1 MTLVALVALVDDLRA
16 RYISSPHKP
25 SDHKGTHHRLDL
37 LAGWARDFDT
47 ATTDSSIVPVG
58 ARESSAID
66 ARRNR
71 VGNKATVAS
80 RDIAAVV
87 SRSSRGDLVTEI
99 SSSNES
105 WAGEENRS
113 ELHGAEKNGGESLE
127 LNKGVVD
134 DR

>member
-1 MTLVALVALVDDLRA
+1 
-16 RYISSPHKP
+16 
-25 SDHKGTHHRLDL
+25 
-37 LAGWARDFDT
+37 
-47 ATTDSSIVPVG
+47 
-58 ARESSAID
+58 
-66 ARRNR
+66 
-71 VGNKATVAS
+71 
-80 RDIAAVV
+80 V